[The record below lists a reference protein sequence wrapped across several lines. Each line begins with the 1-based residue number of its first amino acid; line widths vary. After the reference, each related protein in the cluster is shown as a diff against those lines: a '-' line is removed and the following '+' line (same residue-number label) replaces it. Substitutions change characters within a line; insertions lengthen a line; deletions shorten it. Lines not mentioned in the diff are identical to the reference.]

1 MALASGSAETSGR
14 QGRLA
19 RAAAGL
25 GIYDVFIYSL
35 FGAIFALAAQP
46 RIEVDLGWHL
56 RTGRL
61 IWETGAI
68 PHGDPF
74 SFTVAGKPWIT
85 HEWLSEVIMYP
96 LYAAFGYSG
105 LLITFAS
112 VITFGWWLV
121 YRQLR
126 TDGAGQLFAG
136 LLLALGALTSL
147 SLWGT
152 RPFAFTLLLAPT
164 FALLLR
170 RWQKGDNRALL
181 PLPPLMAVWVN
192 LHGGYIFGLGL
203 LAIFLAG
210 NLGSRLLGRD
220 EHAGSLPALIIASS
234 ACVLATLANPNTY
247 QILWYPFDTLTSS
260 AMRQY
265 LADWPSPDFH
275 QPQNLPFAAM
285 LALFFLA
292 AMLRGRQADPTDIL
306 LVLALAGMGLQ
317 SVRHTP
323 LFALVTTP
331 VLARWLRC
339 LADEARAVALRRGLL
354 SGAAADEP
362 TVRPDSLRLALNW
375 TLLLTV
381 GAIIVA
387 RLAATVPNDAVL
399 AFQRQYFPVGA
410 AAFIEQHGIDGRIYN
425 AYNWGGYLILR
436 WYPERLVFIDS
447 RADVYRD
454 QFIEEYLEAYYVRP
468 GWRQTL
474 DRHAVDYALLEA
486 NGPLQIL
493 LLTSGEWRE
502 LYRDEV
508 AVLLQRIAEPASPGG

>member
-1 MALASGSAETSGR
+1 MALAGR
-14 QGRLA
+14 AAGASKQRGRLA
-19 RAAAGL
+19 RAL
-25 GIYDVFIYSL
+25 SRLDIRDVFILTL
-35 FGAIFALAAQP
+35 FGAIFTLAAQA

-68 PHGDPF
+68 PRGDPF

-96 LYAAFGYSG
+96 AYAAFGYSG
-105 LLITFAS
+105 LIVLFAV
-112 VITFGWWLV
+112 VITLGWWLV
-121 YRQLR
+121 YRQVR
-126 TDGAGQLFAG
+126 ADGAGQVYAG

-170 RWQKGDNRALL
+170 RWQLGDNRALL

-203 LAIFLAG
+203 FALYLAG
-210 NLGSRLLGRD
+210 WIGARLLNQD
-220 EHAGSLPALIIASS
+220 EQTGDVRPLVLAAL
-234 ACVLATLANPNTY
+234 ACFLATLANPNTY
-247 QILWYPFDTLTSS
+247 QILWYPFDTLGSS
-260 AMRQY
+260 AMREY

-275 QPQNLPFAAM
+275 ELQSLPFAAM
-285 LALFFLA
+285 LALFFVA
-292 AMLRGRQADPTDIL
+292 AARRGKRASITDIL

-331 VLARWLRC
+331 VLARWLRGLHDDLRT
-339 LADEARAVALRRGLL
+339 LAARGGLANLASTGEL
-354 SGAAADEP
+354 SARPG
-362 TVRPDSLRLALNW
+362 TVRLAINW
-375 TLLLTV
+375 VVLLITLAV
-381 GAIIVA
+381 VFA
-387 RLAATVPNDAVL
+387 RLAETVPNDAVL
-399 AFQRQYFPVGA
+399 AFQRQHFPVDA
-410 AAFIEQHGIDGRIYN
+410 ARFVEQAAIGGRIYN

-454 QFIEEYLEAYYVRP
+454 EFIEEYLEAYYVRP

-474 DRHAVDYALLEA
+474 DRYAVDYALLEA
-486 NGPLQIL
+486 GGPLQIL

-508 AVLLQRIAEPASPGG
+508 AVLLERTAQPPPGR